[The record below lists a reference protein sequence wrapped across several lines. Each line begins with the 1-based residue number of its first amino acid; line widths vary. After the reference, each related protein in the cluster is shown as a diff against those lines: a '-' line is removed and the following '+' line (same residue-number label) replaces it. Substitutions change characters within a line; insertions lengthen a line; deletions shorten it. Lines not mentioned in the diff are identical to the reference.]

1 MTTPN
6 EMYVAN
12 AAEIDRLIKMRLARI
27 YVPGYAYEDLV
38 QEGRLA
44 TLVALDDYDGERGPL
59 APYLTRVIANAYYGL
74 MSNVRAKKRRPPT
87 IPEGE
92 EAIAALPT
100 SEPNVEDV
108 ALMVEHVQ
116 CVHRAVERAQT
127 RLGDIERTVMGCYME
142 PTPELITTVR
152 NLGRRKLSKSAVARY
167 LGMSPDK
174 LQAIIGRIQF
184 EMSAGLEPV

>member
-1 MTTPN
+1 
-6 EMYVAN
+6 MYTAH
-12 AAEIDRLIKMRLARI
+12 ASEIDQLIKMRLARI
-27 YVPGYAYEDLV
+27 YVPGYTYDDLV

-44 TLVALDDYDGERGPL
+44 ALEALDAYDGEKGPL
-59 APYLTRVIANAYYGL
+59 APYLTRVIAHAYYGL
-74 MSNVRAKKRRPPT
+74 MSTVRAKKRWPESP
-87 IPEGE
+87 PEGE
-92 EAIAALPT
+92 EAIAALPAD
-100 SEPNVEDV
+100 ELNVEDT

-116 CVHRAVERAQT
+116 EVRRAVQRAQT

-184 EMSAGLEPV
+184 EMSAGLVTA

>member
-1 MTTPN
+1 MTTQN
-6 EMYVAN
+6 QMYETHAP
-12 AAEIDRLIKMRLARI
+12 EIDRLIKMRLARI
-27 YVPGYAYEDLV
+27 FVPGYAYEDLV

-44 TLVALDDYDGERGPL
+44 ALEALPAYDGEKGPL

-87 IPEGE
+87 APEGE
-92 EAIAALPT
+92 ETIATLPT
-100 SEPNVEDV
+100 SEPNVEDT
-108 ALMVEHVQ
+108 ALMVEHLQGVR
-116 CVHRAVERAQT
+116 RAVDRAQT

-142 PTPELITTVR
+142 PSPELITTVR

-184 EMSAGLEPV
+184 EMTAGLETV